1 MNGRGSCFWVRAPDT
16 PMVQSVKELSP
27 VNRRPGRPRHEDQ
40 IAPALRALAD
50 GFGVYLRVECG
61 LSRNTLAAYGHDL
74 EVLLADL
81 TMSGCAAPGDID
93 ARRLV
98 AHAAAL
104 RSRDHLAGSSVAR
117 HLATIKVFCRWLLA
131 RGFIEED
138 PSEALDRPTR
148 WKKLP
153 GVLSPREIKRLL
165 EAPSPTADGARLSP
179 RAAVEVKMNLHLRDR
194 ALLELIYA
202 SGLRASESCDLALS
216 DILETLGVL
225 RVTGKGNKQR
235 LVPMGEPAQG
245 ALREYLRHCRPVL
258 CRPGKDK
265 GRVLL
270 SRTGRP
276 LERVAVWQ
284 IVKRHALA
292 AGLRDVHPHT
302 LRHSFATHLL
312 IGGADLRVV
321 QELLGHADISTT
333 QIYTHVDRSRLKSVH
348 TKFHPRG

>member
-1 MNGRGSCFWVRAPDT
+1 V
-16 PMVQSVKELSP
+16 
-27 VNRRPGRPRHEDQ
+27 RPGEDAVA
-40 IAPALRALAD
+40 APLRGLAD
-50 GFGVYLRVECG
+50 GFKVYLRVECG
-61 LSRNTLAAYGHDL
+61 LSRNTLEAYGHDL

-81 TMSGCAAPGDID
+81 TRAGCSGPGDID

-104 RSRDHLAGSSVAR
+104 RSRDGLTGSSVAR

-131 RGFIEED
+131 REFVQED
-138 PSEALDRPTR
+138 PSQALDRPTR

-153 GVLSPREIKRLL
+153 GVLSPREVKRLL
-165 EAPSPTADGARLSP
+165 DAPSPTPPGTKLSA
-179 RAAVEVKMNLHLRDR
+179 RAASEAGLKLYLRDR

-202 SGLRASESCDLALS
+202 SGLRASESCDLVLS
-216 DILETLGVL
+216 DVMETLGVL

-245 ALREYLRHCRPVL
+245 ALREYLRQCRPVL
-258 CRPGKDK
+258 SRPGKDK
-265 GRVLL
+265 GRILL

-284 IVKRHALA
+284 IVKRHAA
-292 AGLRDVHPHT
+292 TAGLRDVHPHT

-321 QELLGHADISTT
+321 QELLGHADIATT